1 MVKLG
6 VEFSTRRRRTTMENA
21 IPQEEWKFKLNP
33 WITMIPLMLSIF
45 MFALDETISNV
56 ALPYMAGTFSISH
69 NESTWIITSYLVASG
84 IVIPTVDFFSKLFG
98 RKQYFIMSLIIFT
111 IASLLCGISN
121 SMAMMLFSRILQGA
135 GGGGILPVVQA
146 MIFEIFPKEKLPAA
160 MAVFG
165 LGVIMAPI
173 MGPALGGWIT
183 ENWSWPFIYYINIP
197 FGIIAVWLSKKY
209 IEEPPYS
216 RKQKHVTMDYS
227 GFFFLLLWL
236 LTLQVVLD
244 KGNDA
249 DWFGAAWICKLF
261 TVSMISFFVFVFIQ
275 IKKSKTD
282 SGLINL
288 AILKNHNFLIGTMG
302 QIILMGVMMASA
314 SILPSMLQSLMGYTA
329 FLSGVSMVPRGA
341 GCFLASILC
350 GIFVARVG
358 IKAMTICGLLILTAA
373 GLMFG
378 EINTSIALAN
388 IGIPNFTFGLGMVMA
403 MVPLSNI
410 SCATLPNEAQ
420 TNAAGVQNLLKNT
433 GAAIGTSIATTM
445 ITRFSQ
451 AHQHMLIKSLTD
463 TNQVY
468 LERVQAMASSFMTTV
483 DWSTAVHMGQA
494 QIHSILRQQATLW
507 GYVETFRYFAV
518 AAVIIIPFVFFLN
531 ESRPAKENKESA

>member
-1 MVKLG
+1 
-6 VEFSTRRRRTTMENA
+6 MEDTA
-21 IPQEEWKFKLNP
+21 PQEEWKFKLNP
-33 WITMIPLMLSIF
+33 WVTMVPLMLSIF

-84 IVIPTVDFFSKLFG
+84 IVIPTVDFFSKLIG
-98 RKQYFIMSLIIFT
+98 RKQYFILSLIIFT
-111 IASLLCGISN
+111 FASLLCGMSN

-160 MAVFG
+160 MAIFG

-183 ENWSWPFIYYINIP
+183 ENWSWPFIYFINIP
-197 FGIIAVWLSKKY
+197 FGIIAIYLSKQY

-236 LTLQVVLD
+236 LTLQIVLD

-261 TVSMISFFVFVFIQ
+261 TVSMISFFIFVFIQ
-275 IKKSKTD
+275 IKKSKTNT
-282 SGLINL
+282 GLIDL

-314 SILPSMLQSLMGYTA
+314 SILPSMLQSLLGYTA
-329 FLSGVSMVPRGA
+329 FLSGLSMVPRGA
-341 GCFLASILC
+341 GCLIASVLC
-350 GIFVARVG
+350 GIFVARIG
-358 IKAMTICGLLILTAA
+358 IKKMTIVGLIILTIA

-378 EINTSIALAN
+378 EINTSISLVD
-388 IGIPNFTFGLGMVMA
+388 IGFPNFTFGLGMIMA

-445 ITRFSQ
+445 ISRFSQ
-451 AHQHMLIKSLTD
+451 AHQHMMIKFLTD
-463 TNQVY
+463 TNQVFS
-468 LERVQAMASSFMTTV
+468 ERVQSMASSFMTQT
-483 DWSTAVHMGQA
+483 DWVTATHMAQV
-494 QIHSILRQQATLW
+494 QIHNILRQQATLW

-531 ESRPAKENKESA
+531 EGKGTEKSKEEA